1 MFSTGNEYWNAT
13 DVDGSKLRSK
23 VYVFKSFETVKCLI
37 ITISKF
43 NPASPAPSLNAHEC
57 PLCHTMRVQIYK
69 NYVRYLKT
77 SSTCVVVLGGFWYL
91 YQLRQISQ
99 IVRSTVNTN
108 VLKLEE
114 VHPQYIYINDPLFKD
129 ILMFGKDEDL
139 YRSALEKPRGL
150 GDILMKWWKVYSHNL
165 AYKLLYM
172 AQHGDKN
179 ERCKAVTVLG
189 SLSYLKNWQ
198 YCHLAQMLDAK
209 TAVALARIP
218 DVNLQFFL
226 QPPYYHIQYKLHD
239 ILEKIHSL
247 LLLLDTLCNK
257 THPCLT
263 QFLSKNFKDLH
274 RDGFIFDHDLTSMG
288 LLAAPVTIWDSTL
301 LKCCVQSIC
310 HHSSLEE
317 YSKHL
322 VDAGAL
328 PILTAIEKI
337 CKDDIEMCI
346 LLARIISNVSLHTEY
361 LEKIF
366 ESGWIGI
373 LSRWSRSDDIRLSAQ
388 AHRALANLD
397 AEANEGA
404 KYPRRI
410 YLLHPSHRN
419 HATTKMDVV
428 FLHGLLGGV
437 FVTWRQRDAD
447 TSALGVVDDT
457 TPRQTADY
465 LSTMIDDDRPQEFFK
480 DLARDLQLREW
491 KKIGHD
497 FEVILED
504 CPQNTNSRA
513 NGPYF
518 CKGNDSCMNNGPEL
532 ASKTQCWPKDWLP
545 MDVPSLRIIGINYDT
560 SLSMW
565 TPFCPIES
573 MKSTIK
579 ERSEEYITKLIMA
592 NVGQRSLVWVS
603 HSMGGL
609 LVKKML
615 VEEWK
620 AGDKNGICR
629 NTRAIVFYST
639 PHRGSHVA
647 ALKQTT
653 QILVWPTVEVQELRE
668 ESPELLQLHEE
679 FLEMLKE
686 HHIEI
691 VSFGET
697 KSTLVT
703 ALKLS
708 FQFVSLD
715 SADPGVGEFFEIPQD
730 HISICKP
737 ASRQSFLY
745 QKLLSVLKRQ
755 FGNPQEEGKI
765 LSSIRFQLAKRQM

>member
-1 MFSTGNEYWNAT
+1 MLY
-13 DVDGSKLRSK
+13 
-23 VYVFKSFETVKCLI
+23 Y
-37 ITISKF
+37 
-43 NPASPAPSLNAHEC
+43 
-57 PLCHTMRVQIYK
+57 TMRLQTNK
-69 NYVRYLKT
+69 NYVYYLKT

-99 IVRSTVNTN
+99 IVRSAVNTN

-114 VHPQYIYINDPLFKD
+114 MHPQYIYIDDPQFKD
-129 ILMFGKDEDL
+129 ISMFRKDENL
-139 YRSALEKPRGL
+139 YRSALDKPQGL
-150 GDILMKWWKVYSHNL
+150 SDILMKWWKVYSHNL

-172 AQHGDKN
+172 AQHGNRN

-189 SLSYLKNWQ
+189 SLSHLKNWQ
-198 YCHLAQMLDAK
+198 YRHLAQMLDVK

-218 DVNLQFFL
+218 NVNLQFFL
-226 QPPYYHIQYKLHD
+226 QPPYYHVQYKLHD
-239 ILEKIHSL
+239 VLEKVHSL
-247 LLLLDTLCNK
+247 LLVLNTLCDK

-263 QFLSKNFKDLH
+263 QFLGKNFKDMQ

-288 LLAAPVTIWDSTL
+288 LSVAPVTVWDNTL
-301 LKCCVQSIC
+301 LKSCVQAIC

-328 PILTAIEKI
+328 PILTAIQKI
-337 CKDDIEMCI
+337 CKDDTEVCI
-346 LLARIISNVSLHTEY
+346 LLARIISNVSLHSEY
-361 LEKIF
+361 LENIF

-373 LSRWSRSDDIRLSAQ
+373 LSHWSRSDDIRLSAQ
-388 AHRALANLD
+388 AYRALANLD
-397 AEANEGA
+397 AEGNEGA

-410 YLLHPSHRN
+410 YLLHPLHRN
-419 HATTKMDVV
+419 HAATKMDVV
-428 FLHGLLGGV
+428 FLHGLLGGI
-437 FVTWRQRDAD
+437 FVTWRQRDTD
-447 TSALGVVDDT
+447 ISTLGVVGGNTPSQT
-457 TPRQTADY
+457 TDY
-465 LSTMIDDDRPQEFFK
+465 LSTMIDDDRPPEFFK

-504 CPQNTNSRA
+504 CPQNTNSHPYE
-513 NGPYF
+513 PYF
-518 CKGNDSCMNNGPEL
+518 YRGDDPCMRNGPEL

-545 MDVPSLRIIGINYDT
+545 MDIPSLRIMGINYDT

-592 NVGQRSLVWVS
+592 NVGQRPLVWVS

-620 AGDKNGICR
+620 TGDKNDICK

-653 QILVWPTVEVQELRE
+653 QMLVWPTVEVQELRE
-668 ESPELLQLHEE
+668 ESPQLLQLHEE

-686 HHIEI
+686 YPIEI
-691 VSFGET
+691 VSFAET

-703 ALKLS
+703 ALKFP

-745 QKLLSVLKRQ
+745 QKLLSVIRRQ
-755 FGNPQEEGKI
+755 FNPRKEGKA
-765 LSSIRFQLAKRQM
+765 LSSIRYLLSLPSKLL